1 MVNEDQKTEP
11 YVGMYSPVAVSVWCY
26 ISGDYINWIG
36 GRMADKKRFW
46 IGFDGF
52 HSFGYEFDTREEA
65 NTFLAENRGKIA
77 AHCENTVAVYDREE
91 YGIRSRWSEKKT

>member
-1 MVNEDQKTEP
+1 
-11 YVGMYSPVAVSVWCY
+11 MYSVVAVLVWYYLSC
-26 ISGDYINWIG
+26 DFINWIG
-36 GRMADKKRFW
+36 GRMTEKKRFW
-46 IGFDGF
+46 IGFDNF

-91 YGIRSRWSEKKT
+91 YGIRSRRNEKKT

>member
-1 MVNEDQKTEP
+1 
-11 YVGMYSPVAVSVWCY
+11 MYGIVAVLVWCY
-26 ISGDYINWIG
+26 LSCDFINRIG

-91 YGIRSRWSEKKT
+91 YGIRSRRNEKKT